1 MMGGTIGCES
11 EPGRG
16 SRFWFT
22 ATLGK
27 VLDAHPPAEPAPQGP
42 RERCAGGH
50 VLLSE
55 DNEINRLIA
64 LRLLARA
71 GYRAHAVANGRLA
84 VAEVL
89 NGAYDAVLMDV
100 HMPEMDGFEATAE
113 IRRAENG
120 CRRTPVIALT
130 ARAMAGDREKCLQAG
145 MDDYLSKPV
154 RHEDLVA
161 VLDRWIPPK
170 IPPPP
175 SGSTAAEAANA
186 YSRLF

>member
-1 MMGGTIGCES
+1 MGGTIGCES

-50 VLLSE
+50 VLLAE
-55 DNEINRLIA
+55 YNEINRLIA

-100 HMPEMDGFEATAE
+100 HMPEMDGFEATAA
-113 IRRAENG
+113 IREREKSSGKHLPIMAM
-120 CRRTPVIALT
+120 T
-130 ARAMAGDREKCLQAG
+130 AHAMAGDRERCLAAG
-145 MDDYLSKPV
+145 MDGYVSKPIQAK
-154 RHEDLVA
+154 ELFEA
-161 VLDRWIPPK
+161 VEKLIPVSESGRDRAVPE
-170 IPPPP
+170 P
-175 SGSTAAEAANA
+175 SRPLAA
-186 YSRLF
+186 